1 MKKNVVMIFCFIGF
15 IFLLFFSFGKMNF
28 LKEDFLRSQ
37 SDYSEML
44 RIKASIKDKNIS
56 LKSDELL
63 KEISNLI
70 QQFNLKDKIVR
81 IQPHGH
87 DIEIVFRNI
96 SQEEAID
103 FVRSLDQ
110 IKRLGILHADL
121 SMNASSDLDLSL
133 KLRKYG

>member
-1 MKKNVVMIFCFIGF
+1 
-15 IFLLFFSFGKMNF
+15 
-28 LKEDFLRSQ
+28 
-37 SDYSEML
+37 ML